1 FWLAKMNDFSRAGEN
16 VRDEGVALARV
27 RRAEMVRAFI
37 ESIEYRRRFQ
47 GSPTGNQEGSSV
59 IGEEGTADAGFR
71 PWPELARAAPTPIDS
86 LLRRFWLSD

>member
-47 GSPTGNQEGSSV
+47 GAPGGNQPSAQTGP
-59 IGEEGTADAGFR
+59 DAA
-71 PWPELARAAPTPIDS
+71 ARAPDGVWGGTLGRALPYLFGPAAG
-86 LLRRFWLSD
+86 RFWLPG

>member
-1 FWLAKMNDFSRAGEN
+1 MNDFSQSGEN
-16 VRDEGVALARV
+16 VRDESVALARV

-59 IGEEGTADAGFR
+59 IGDEGTADAGTR
-71 PWPELARAAPTPIDS
+71 PWGGALARALPY
-86 LLRRFWLSD
+86 LLGPAAGRFRLPG